1 MSDYGIRM
9 KVLVIMHVESEGP
22 GTLGAFFHSAGADI
36 RTVRLYAGDTLPADP
51 SDVDAII
58 SMGGPMNVYEED
70 KYPFLRE
77 ETSFLRL
84 AIDAGKPVL
93 GICLGA
99 QMIAKALGA
108 QVTKSPVK
116 EVGWGTVTLADDGRR
131 DALFHGLPGTLDVF
145 QWHEDMFHIPQG
157 GKLLAYSDGCPHQAF
172 RYRNAWGLQFHVEV
186 TAEILLEW
194 FSDSPDRD
202 EIIRRYKELECDL
215 LGRAKM
221 LYRNF
226 RGLIR

>member
-1 MSDYGIRM
+1 M
-9 KVLVIMHVESEGP
+9 KLLVIMHVESEGP
-22 GTLGAFFHSAGADI
+22 GTLGAFFQSMNADI
-36 RTVRLYAGDTLPADP
+36 RTVRLYAGDILPAGP
-51 SDVDAII
+51 GGIDAII

-70 KYPFLRE
+70 KYPFLRD
-77 ETSFLRL
+77 ETSFLRE
-84 AIDAGKPVL
+84 AIHAGKPVI

-116 EVGWGTVTLADDGRR
+116 EVGWGKVTLSEEGQS
-131 DALFHGLPGTLDVF
+131 DALFQGLPETLDVL
-145 QWHEDMFHIPQG
+145 QWHEDMFQIPEG
-157 GKLLAYSDGCPHQAF
+157 GKLLAYSEGCPHQAF
-172 RYRNAWGLQFHVEV
+172 RYRNALGLQFHLEV

-202 EIIRRYKELECDL
+202 GIIRRYKELESDL
-215 LGRAKM
+215 LERAEM

-226 RGLIR
+226 NGLIK

>member
-1 MSDYGIRM
+1 M
-9 KVLVIMHVESEGP
+9 KVLVIMHVESEGS
-22 GTLGAFFHSAGADI
+22 GTLGTFFHSMNADV
-36 RTVRLYAGDTLPADP
+36 RTARLYAGDVLPP
-51 SDVDAII
+51 SPDDIDAVI

-70 KYPFLRE
+70 KYPFLRD
-77 ETSFLRL
+77 ETAFLAA
-84 AIDAGKPVL
+84 AINADKPVI

-116 EVGWGTVTLADDGRR
+116 EVGWGKVTLSEDGRR
-131 DALFHGLPGTLDVF
+131 DALFHGLPEALDVL
-145 QWHEDMFHIPQG
+145 QWHEDMFHIPEG
-157 GKLLAYSDGCPHQAF
+157 GKLLAYSDDCPHQAF
-172 RYRNAWGLQFHVEV
+172 RYRNALGLQFHLEV

-202 EIIRRYKELECDL
+202 VIIRRYKELEPDL
-215 LGRAKM
+215 LERADV

-226 RGLIR
+226 SALIR

>member
-9 KVLVIMHVESEGP
+9 KVLVITHVESEGP
-22 GTLGAFFHSAGADI
+22 GTLGVFFHSAGADI

-51 SDVDAII
+51 NDVDAII

-77 ETSFLRL
+77 ETSFLKL
-84 AIDAGKPVL
+84 AIDVGKPVL

-108 QVTKSPVK
+108 QVTKSPVQ
-116 EVGWGTVTLADDGRR
+116 EVGWGTVTLANNGPR

-157 GKLLAYSDGCPHQAF
+157 GKLLAYSEVCPHQAF
-172 RYRNAWGLQFHVEV
+172 RYRNALGLQFHLEV
-186 TAEILLEW
+186 TADILLDW
-194 FSDSPDRD
+194 FSDWPDRD
-202 EIIRRYKELECDL
+202 EIIRRYKELESDL
-215 LGRAKM
+215 LKRAKM
-221 LYRNF
+221 LYGNF